1 VLGLVIYYY
10 ADSKKIKLC
19 EGVVRTI
26 DMDATEGVVRF
37 DFEIILV
44 WVFTVNGS
52 GHIFC
57 HYVI

>member
-1 VLGLVIYYY
+1 VLGLVIYY
-10 ADSKKIKLC
+10 ANSKKIKLC

-44 WVFTVNGS
+44 
-52 GHIFC
+52 
-57 HYVI
+57 

>member
-44 WVFTVNGS
+44 
-52 GHIFC
+52 
-57 HYVI
+57 

>member
-1 VLGLVIYYY
+1 VPGLVIYY
-10 ADSKKIKLC
+10 ANSKKKLC

-44 WVFTVNGS
+44 
-52 GHIFC
+52 
-57 HYVI
+57 